1 MKVVPPDVDAIN
13 RQIAEARQLSVAAP
27 IIEPMLNRR
36 KLAALQRLLGCHRDG
51 KPVDTNAI
59 AEIYI
64 IEQLQHE
71 MRSKLEA
78 LNFIPQE

>member
-1 MKVVPPDVDAIN
+1 MKIVPPDAETVN

-27 IIEPMLNRR
+27 IIEPMLNRK
-36 KLAALQRLLGCHRDG
+36 KLAALQRLLGAHRDG
-51 KPVDTNAI
+51 KPVDTNAV

-64 IEQLQHE
+64 IEQLQNE

-78 LNFIPQE
+78 LNFTPKE